1 MKKKKVPILLAFG
14 QKVRVIREKAGLT
27 QREVA
32 KRSGLDVTYI
42 SGLERSVRNPSLMS
56 LEKLAK
62 GLGCSMADTCQDLD
76 KLDLGKRPPK
86 KTKKK
91 G

>member
-1 MKKKKVPILLAFG
+1 MSKKKDPILLAFG
-14 QKVRVIREKAGLT
+14 RGVRAIRENAGLT

-62 GLGCSMADTCQDLD
+62 GLGCSMADTCKDLD

-86 KTKKK
+86 KKKK
-91 G
+91 E

>member
-1 MKKKKVPILLAFG
+1 MKKKKDPILLAFG
-14 QKVRVIREKAGLT
+14 QKVRAIREKAGLT

-62 GLGCSMADTCQDLD
+62 GLGCSMADTCQGLD

>member
-1 MKKKKVPILLAFG
+1 MKKKKDPILLAFG
-14 QKVRVIREKAGLT
+14 QRVRTLREKAGLT

-62 GLGCSMADTCQDLD
+62 GLGCSIAETCKALD
-76 KLDLGKRPPK
+76 NLDLSKYLPK
-86 KTKKK
+86 KAKRK

>member
-1 MKKKKVPILLAFG
+1 MKKKKDPILLAFG
-14 QKVRVIREKAGLT
+14 QKVRAIREKAGLT

-32 KRSGLDVTYI
+32 RRSGLDVTYI

-62 GLGCSMADTCQDLD
+62 GLGCSMADTCQGLD
-76 KLDLGKRPPK
+76 KLDLRKRPPK
-86 KTKKK
+86 ETKKK